1 MAKVGKTGN
10 IAVAGITGT
19 STSKPMTDLN
29 AANSG
34 SSTSTKS
41 SASGSGSNCNVK
53 PLARRVVQE
62 SLSDKEDIKTP
73 FAVYYRCGLPTAKEK
88 QQKEDIQNGTE

>member
-1 MAKVGKTGN
+1 MLKAPDVDPG
-10 IAVAGITGT
+10 
-19 STSKPMTDLN
+19 LF
-29 AANSG
+29 
-34 SSTSTKS
+34 
-41 SASGSGSNCNVK
+41 CNVK

-62 SLSDKEDIKTP
+62 SLSDKEDKKTP